1 MALTLA
7 DVSASL
13 ADKVAQEVI
22 DEFRR
27 NSYLLD
33 NLIFDDA
40 VSPGTGGS
48 TLTYGYTQL
57 STPSTAAFREIN
69 SEYESNEAKKVKKS
83 CELKIFG
90 GSASIDRVLQKAS
103 GEKEI
108 EFQLQEKIKATSN
121 LFNYA
126 AINGGTTSDVKE
138 FDGLSKLLKGK
149 STEYNT
155 GDSAE
160 IIDLSNTTAL
170 DANHKYFIDMMN
182 EFLSGLDGKPGII
195 ASNSIMIARLKSI
208 AYRAGYLTK
217 SEDSFGKAV
226 QGYDDIIFV
235 DLGKYHNG
243 TKSDNVVPIYDS
255 GDNTGLTDLYTM
267 TLGLDGF
274 HGVSLSGGNIID
286 TYLPD
291 LASPGAVKKAEVEMI
306 AAVALKNTT
315 KAGVFRN
322 IKVA

>member
-1 MALTLA
+1 
-7 DVSASL
+7 
-13 ADKVAQEVI
+13 
-22 DEFRR
+22 
-27 NSYLLD
+27 
-33 NLIFDDA
+33 
-40 VSPGTGGS
+40 
-48 TLTYGYTQL
+48 
-57 STPSTAAFREIN
+57 
-69 SEYESNEAKKVKKS
+69 
-83 CELKIFG
+83 
-90 GSASIDRVLQKAS
+90 
-103 GEKEI
+103 
-108 EFQLQEKIKATSN
+108 
-121 LFNYA
+121 
-126 AINGGTTSDVKE
+126 
-138 FDGLSKLLKGK
+138 
-149 STEYNT
+149 
-155 GDSAE
+155 
-160 IIDLSNTTAL
+160 
-170 DANHKYFIDMMN
+170 MMN

-208 AYRAGYLTK
+208 AFRAGYLTK
-217 SEDSFGKAV
+217 SEDNFGKAV

>member
-7 DVSASL
+7 DVSVGCS
-13 ADKVAQEVI
+13 DKVAKEVI
-22 DEFRR
+22 DEFRKS
-27 NSYLLD
+27 SYLLD

-40 VSPGTGGS
+40 VSPGTNGS

-69 SEYESNEAKKVKKS
+69 SEYASNEAKRVKKT

-90 GSASIDRVLQKAS
+90 GSASIDRVLQRAS
-103 GEKEI
+103 GEREI
-108 EFQLQEKIKATSN
+108 EFQLQQKIKATSN

-126 AINGGTTSDVKE
+126 AINGGTSADVKE

-149 STEYNT
+149 STEYNA
-155 GDSAE
+155 GDSAK
-160 IIDLSNTTAL
+160 IIDLSNTTVL
-170 DANHKYFIDMMN
+170 DSNYKYFIDMMN

-208 AYRAGYLTK
+208 AFRAGYLTK
-217 SEDSFGKAV
+217 GEDSFGKTV

-243 TKSDNVVPIYDS
+243 TKSDDVVPIYDS
-255 GDNTGLTDLYTM
+255 GENTGLTDLYTM

-274 HGVSLSGGNIID
+274 HGVSINGDNIIN

-291 LASPGAVKKAEVEMI
+291 LSAPRAVKQAEVEMV
-306 AAVALKNTT
+306 AAVVLKNTT
-315 KAGVFRN
+315 KAGVMRN

>member
-103 GEKEI
+103 G
-108 EFQLQEKIKATSN
+108 KILKSTTYKRDAD
-121 LFNYA
+121 FNYYSIFA
-126 AINGGTTSDVKE
+126 SYVVQ
-138 FDGLSKLLKGK
+138 LSICYSQIRRVRRELKIHR
-149 STEYNT
+149 
-155 GDSAE
+155 
-160 IIDLSNTTAL
+160 IID
-170 DANHKYFIDMMN
+170 YFF
-182 EFLSGLDGKPGII
+182 E
-195 ASNSIMIARLKSI
+195 LKL
-208 AYRAGYLTK
+208 GYLIKKTNPNLPLIGVRFGLF
-217 SEDSFGKAV
+217 SFGA
-226 QGYDDIIFV
+226 
-235 DLGKYHNG
+235 
-243 TKSDNVVPIYDS
+243 
-255 GDNTGLTDLYTM
+255 
-267 TLGLDGF
+267 
-274 HGVSLSGGNIID
+274 GNR
-286 TYLPD
+286 T
-291 LASPGAVKKAEVEMI
+291 
-306 AAVALKNTT
+306 
-315 KAGVFRN
+315 
-322 IKVA
+322 